1 MGRARREMRR
11 ETLEEIRL
19 VTQGIREAV
28 DVEERDALEPAP
40 ETIEE
45 RVLRETE
52 SKKKFNLEA
61 QERFLRIFGL
71 GGTVREAATAAGV
84 SFVTV
89 MRERRRDPDFAKRF
103 QDALELN
110 TDGVEDLLRNLAS
123 QGNIT
128 AVFGVLRARRPG
140 VWREQKAVDA
150 NLNVNLAASG
160 ELFTQLI
167 DALSRTKPGP
177 TTSDPA

>member
-1 MGRARREMRR
+1 MA
-11 ETLEEIRL
+11 EIRAS
-19 VTQGIREAV
+19 VAAAV
-28 DVEERDALEPAP
+28 ADPTLDRDAIEAMP

-52 SKKKFNLEA
+52 SKKKFNGEA
-61 QERFLRIFGL
+61 QSRFLKLFAL
-71 GGTVREAATAAGV
+71 GGTVQEAARAAGV
-84 SFVTV
+84 SALTV
-89 MRERRRDPDFAKRF
+89 HKEKRANADFAKRF

-110 TDGVEDLLRNLAS
+110 TDGVEDLLRNLAA

-150 NLNVNLAASG
+150 NVNVNLAASG